1 MSRCTHDNESKSGKK
16 NTFVK
21 LKNIPVNK
29 LIEHENFL
37 IETAQ
42 NVFDCATQAHSKV
55 CTIHGPASEQK
66 KKEFYPHVHSRAT
79 GNLFPNELQSC
90 LQPDIAERYICNLK
104 AGIEV
109 TESPTG
115 IMGNNFYIDKKK
127 VIHINPG
134 EDGISLI
141 FSGLQ
146 GNTVIIHS
154 KVNHVLIRKCENVR
168 LDIKEGTVSGVDILY
183 CKRMFVIMPY
193 HNFTNLEYGE
203 GIYFQAEINEISQLH
218 FTGSLDVKV
227 NGISVPINP
236 FINAMF
242 GKDGWCYKKQ
252 SEIPKLMI
260 CRY

>member
-1 MSRCTHDNESKSGKK
+1 MSSARGNESKSRKK
-16 NTFVK
+16 NTFIE
-21 LKNIPVNK
+21 LDNIPVNK
-29 LIEHENFL
+29 LVEHEKFL

-42 NVFDCATQAHSKV
+42 NVFDCATQAQRKV
-55 CTIHGPASEQK
+55 CTIHGPASEQEH
-66 KKEFYPHVHSRAT
+66 KESYPHVYSRA
-79 GNLFPNELQSC
+79 
-90 LQPDIAERYICNLK
+90 
-104 AGIEV
+104 
-109 TESPTG
+109 
-115 IMGNNFYIDKKK
+115 MGNDFYIDNSE
-127 VIHINPG
+127 ILHINPG

-146 GNTVIIHS
+146 SNTVIIHG
-154 KVNHVLIRKCENVR
+154 KVNHVLIRKSENIR

-183 CKRMFVIMPY
+183 CKRMVVIMPC

-227 NGISVPINP
+227 NGIALPINP

-242 GKDGWCYKKQ
+242 GKDGWCYKKK